1 MQGAPQSE
9 SESESVAQAARD
21 TENRAADTTYLL
33 PLSARSEPALKA
45 LARSYR
51 DFLNAPESTASLYDI
66 CYAASARRS
75 HHEYRLAAT
84 GNSVAQLTD
93 ALDAFIAGETRPGLS
108 SGRKLSDR
116 QRKLVFVF
124 PGQGSQWFGMG
135 RELLKSEPVFRDAI
149 ERCDRAM
156 RPHGDWS
163 ILKEL
168 EAADASHSRLGEI
181 DVLQPA
187 LFAVQVALAA
197 LWRSWG
203 IEPHA
208 VVGHSMGEVA
218 AAHVSGALSLDDA
231 VRVICTRSRLV
242 KPAIGRG
249 AMAAVDLSI
258 ADAQRAIAGYEDRV
272 SIAVSNGPTSTVLSG
287 DPAALET
294 IVARLQS
301 RDIFGRMIKVDFAA
315 HSPDM
320 EPLRADL
327 KRALEGIQPQ
337 PPSIPLY
344 STVTGH
350 DAEDLALDADYWS
363 RNLREPVLFSSAVE
377 QLLAG
382 GHDIFLEISPHP
394 ILLSAIQQEF
404 RHTGLEGVAIPSL
417 RRDEQENRVLSSS
430 LGALYTTGYPIEW
443 SRIYASRRPAHP
455 ASRLPM
461 AARTILDGS
470 A

>member
-1 MQGAPQSE
+1 
-9 SESESVAQAARD
+9 
-21 TENRAADTTYLL
+21 
-33 PLSARSEPALKA
+33 
-45 LARSYR
+45 
-51 DFLNAPESTASLYDI
+51 
-66 CYAASARRS
+66 
-75 HHEYRLAAT
+75 
-84 GNSVAQLTD
+84 
-93 ALDAFIAGETRPGLS
+93 
-108 SGRKLSDR
+108 
-116 QRKLVFVF
+116 
-124 PGQGSQWFGMG
+124 MG
-135 RELLKSEPVFRDAI
+135 RELLTTEPVFRDAI

-156 RPHGDWS
+156 RPYGDWS

-168 EAADASHSRLGEI
+168 EAADASRSRLGEI

-187 LFAVQVALAA
+187 LFAIQIALAA

-203 IEPHA
+203 IEPHV

-218 AAHVSGALSLDDA
+218 AAHVAGALSLDDA

-242 KPAIGRG
+242 KPTIGRG

-258 ADAQRAIAGYEDRV
+258 ADSQRAIAGYEDRV

-337 PPSIPLY
+337 HPSIALY
-344 STVTGH
+344 STVTGR
-350 DAEDLALDADYWS
+350 DAEDLALDPDYWS

-377 QLLAG
+377 QLLTG

-404 RHTGLEGVAIPSL
+404 SHTGLEGAAIPSL
-417 RRDEQENRVLSSS
+417 RRDEQENKVLTSS

-443 SRIYASRRPAHP
+443 NRIYTTEGQSIQLPPTHGSANDSGWIRRRLSRAKLAQASIRFSATISNPRNRKLTTGTEPSTAPCPISTTTVSKASRCCPPRST
-455 ASRLPM
+455 SRWPWPLPPKHS
-461 AARTILDGS
+461 RRIHS
-470 A
+470 R